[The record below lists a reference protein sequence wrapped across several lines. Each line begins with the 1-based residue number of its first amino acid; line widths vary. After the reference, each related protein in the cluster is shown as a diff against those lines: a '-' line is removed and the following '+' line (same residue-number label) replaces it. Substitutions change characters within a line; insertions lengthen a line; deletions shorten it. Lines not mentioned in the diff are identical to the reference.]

1 MQLPRPPRSPV
12 TTPSDRPATVVR
24 PFVDRPTG
32 HAGTRH
38 TRVLFLVP
46 GPSPQRF
53 RAVAA

>member
-1 MQLPRPPRSPV
+1 MQLPRPPRSPLH
-12 TTPSDRPATVVR
+12 TPADPPAAVVR

-46 GPSPQRF
+46 GPSPQRL
-53 RAVAA
+53 RTVTV